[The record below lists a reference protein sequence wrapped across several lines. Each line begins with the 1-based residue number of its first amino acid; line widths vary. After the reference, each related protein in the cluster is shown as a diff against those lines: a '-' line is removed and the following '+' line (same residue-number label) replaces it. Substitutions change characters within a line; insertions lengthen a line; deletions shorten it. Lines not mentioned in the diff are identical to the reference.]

1 MRYSGLQSFD
11 AASIVVAGGMAD
23 GHSVHQASHGT
34 LLGHTGSSCQC
45 ASYYAV
51 LVTVTVARVRA
62 FGLRFNSSAQCAQ
75 PPPLCSQWT
84 NL

>member
-1 MRYSGLQSFD
+1 VRYSGLQSFD

-51 LVTVTVARVRA
+51 LVTGGTSQ
-62 FGLRFNSSAQCAQ
+62 GLRAAVQFQRSVCSAAS
-75 PPPLCSQWT
+75 PL
-84 NL
+84 LPVD